1 MTTNTAPL
9 TGDRLYALL
18 PAALRRRDAENG
30 GTARAL
36 IDVVAEQIRVV
47 DADIEELGE
56 NWFIETCAE
65 WVIPYIGDLLGV
77 RSVHQVAG
85 VTSTT
90 ARAWVANTLRLRC
103 RKGTTAM
110 LEQLARDATGWPAKA
125 VEFFEL
131 LSATQNVNHPRPH
144 RPASADLRHGDA
156 LELLDGPFDTLP
168 HTVDVRPPGSDGG
181 WFNIP
186 HLGLFVW
193 PIGSSWLQGVTPY
206 PVGDPDDGRYRV
218 DPLGADRPM
227 FVRPAPEG
235 GIEQFA
241 QEEHVPGLAR
251 RRPLFHELEERRA
264 PFAQGRTPV
273 ERFFGKS
280 PVFRIHVAKEEAD
293 PLVEVPATRLRV
305 CDLTTWR
312 RPEADHVLVDPV
324 LGRISFPLPAP
335 PHRVRIDHAY
345 GSGGDVGAGAY
356 GRFDSL
362 DAVLDRPVDW
372 QRSVGTARD
381 PDHPVDH
388 TRLRDAVDAWNTWQ
402 DDRRG
407 VFGVIAV
414 TDSHRYVEAL
424 TGDHAIR
431 LGEGNKLVVIAARTR
446 RAPDGVDPA
455 AVQRTGDVEPS
466 GVRPCLVGDIE
477 VSGTAAADREPGELA
492 FDGLLIDGGLKLLDN
507 GTARLGRIAVHNC
520 GIVPARGGIRITGGD
535 AELAVEIHRSLVGP
549 VTLPATVRRLRIEG
563 SVVQAHGGA
572 RAIDAV
578 AADAAL
584 AGSTVLGETVVRELS
599 ADGTLFTAPVQV
611 ERHQSG
617 CVRFCY
623 VPPGSKTPRRYRCQ
637 PEAAVEDVPLS
648 LAPEVRTRLAPRFV
662 STDFGH
668 FGYAVLAFDSPPE
681 LVSGAE
687 HGLEI
692 GAFGSAQRSQR
703 LANLVNAL
711 DEYLPFG
718 LVAAPLPVI
727 PRSQQ

>member
-1 MTTNTAPL
+1 MTTNTL
-9 TGDRLYALL
+9 TGDHLYALL
-18 PAALRRRDAENG
+18 PAALQRRDAENG
-30 GTARAL
+30 GAARAL
-36 IDVVAEQIRVV
+36 IDVVAEQIRTV
-47 DADIEELGE
+47 DADIEQLGE
-56 NWFIETCAE
+56 NWFIETCDE

-85 VTSTT
+85 VTSTA

-125 VEFFEL
+125 TEFFEL
-131 LSATQNVNHPRPH
+131 LSATQNLNHPRPH
-144 RPASADLRHGDA
+144 RPASADLRNGDA
-156 LELLDGPFDTLP
+156 LELLNGPFDTLP
-168 HTVDVRPPGSDGG
+168 HTVDVRTPGSDRG

-193 PIGSSWLQGVTPY
+193 PIGSSWLEGVTPC

-227 FVRPAPEG
+227 FVRPVPEG

-241 QEEHVPGLAR
+241 QEEHVPGLMR

-264 PFAQGRTPV
+264 AVGAGRTPA
-273 ERFFGKS
+273 ERFFGKT

-293 PLVEVPATRLRV
+293 PLVEVPATRLSV

-312 RPEADHVLVDPV
+312 RPKADNVLVDPV
-324 LGRISFPLPAP
+324 LGRISFPQPTP

-345 GSGGDVGAGAY
+345 GSAGDIGAGAY

-372 QRSVGTARD
+372 QRTVGTT
-381 PDHPVDH
+381 PTPEHPVDH
-388 TRLRDAVDAWNTWQ
+388 TRLRDAVDAWNLRQ
-402 DDRRG
+402 DGETG
-407 VFGVIAV
+407 VCGVIAV

-431 LGEGNKLVVIAARTR
+431 LGEDNKLVIIAARTR
-446 RAPDGVDPA
+446 QPPEGVDPA
-455 AVQRTGDVEPS
+455 QVQRAGDLEPS

-477 VSGTAAADREPGELA
+477 VSGTAAPDRTPGELA
-492 FDGLLIDGGLKLLDN
+492 VDGLLIDGGLRLLDN
-507 GTARLGRIAVHNC
+507 GTARLGRLAVHNC
-520 GIVPARGGIRITGGD
+520 GLVPARGGIRISGGD
-535 AELAVEIHRSLVGP
+535 AELVVEIHRSLVGP
-549 VTLPATVRRLRIEG
+549 VTLPATVRRLRIED

-572 RAIDAV
+572 RAIHAV
-578 AADAAL
+578 AADADL
-584 AGSTVLGETVVRELS
+584 AGCTVLGETVVRELF
-599 ADGTLFTAPVQV
+599 ADGTLFAAPVQV
-611 ERHQSG
+611 VRHQSG

-637 PEAAVEDVPLS
+637 PEAAVEEVPQT
-648 LAPEVRTRLAPRFV
+648 LAPEVRSRLEPRFV

-668 FGYAVLAFDSPPE
+668 FGYAVLTFDSPPE

-692 GAFGSAQRSQR
+692 GAYGSAHRSQR

-718 LVAAPLPVI
+718 LEAAPLPVI